1 MSSLYPHTQ
10 FVVRADWLLN
20 VSILLCL
27 LCFFSVLKV
36 CWNQLFPCYSFSAG
50 RLVLRYFIPHFWKYY
65 RIIRHRSL
73 TFFTYF
79 CKHMRSSI
87 ICMLSG
93 NCVNVACMYLRI
105 LKTSQT
111 KFLGNAC
118 TDIQNLVEAITRFC
132 FDFYLSSFLLP
143 LPTLPSQNKTTNKKK
158 KI

>member
-1 MSSLYPHTQ
+1 M
-10 FVVRADWLLN
+10 
-20 VSILLCL
+20 
-27 LCFFSVLKV
+27 
-36 CWNQLFPCYSFSAG
+36 
-50 RLVLRYFIPHFWKYY
+50 VLRYFIPHFWKYY

-93 NCVNVACMYLRI
+93 NCVNVACMCLRI

-118 TDIQNLVEAITRFC
+118 THIQNLLEAITRFC

-158 KI
+158 KSKYHNNNNNLEMNNTRPFTNILLQQLCISLE